1 MFGDRSMIKS
11 DVLKIPKSLVYQDKV
26 SRVQAMM
33 LNDEIFVFFF
43 MSVDYD
49 RNIFSESEQI
59 KQNISSDQCVVRN
72 DDKNFGMM
80 IKTLETLS

>member
-1 MFGDRSMIKS
+1 MIKS

-33 LNDEIFVFFF
+33 LNDEIFGFFF

-59 KQNISSDQCVVRN
+59 KQNISSDQCVRN
-72 DDKNFGMM
+72 DDKNFGNVIMRS
-80 IKTLETLS
+80 IN

>member
-1 MFGDRSMIKS
+1 MIKT

-59 KQNISSDQCVVRN
+59 KQNISSDQCVRN